1 MNIELTERDR
11 RPTLSFLELGVLSL
25 TVLLTLVGCSHA
37 PEYSIF
43 GSFFPAWIFA
53 SVGGLV
59 LATGARA
66 LIARTAMA
74 EHLAAPVLFYL
85 SMAIFLTCVLWL
97 LFYS

>member
-1 MNIELTERDR
+1 MNTQSTERTR
-11 RPTLSFLELGVLSL
+11 RRMISLRRLSGLSL
-25 TVLLTLVGCSHA
+25 GAPLVLAGCSHA

-43 GSFFPAWIFA
+43 GSFFPAWIFSA
-53 SVGGLV
+53 AGGLI

-66 LIARTAMA
+66 LIARSVMA

-85 SMAIFLTCVLWL
+85 GMAIFLSCMLWL